1 MEEREKEISRFTRS
15 LRRKAESTRYNYLLD
30 VNQFLDWIEETNSG
44 YIFEEDDLE
53 FDDYEDVFDDYKDY
67 LHGKYE
73 SMKTVNRKYNAVNAF
88 LEYKKIDYRI
98 KSEKIQ
104 NQTFIDDMLSNEDIK
119 MVINLAEKKNDLRT
133 RAILYTCFYT
143 GARISEVLQLK
154 VSHLGKDEFSVK
166 GKGSVYRRVLICSDL
181 SKILQEYYDSGK
193 RKNDFHGKEVDN
205 LFTSQRGAL
214 TRTAVN
220 KSFDKYSKELGY
232 NLKERLHPHAIR
244 HLFTQNL
251 MKGKNVSYSAIKQ
264 LLGHSLTTTDIYG
277 QLSKSDL
284 LDILNSMN
292 SLLED

>member
-1 MEEREKEISRFTRS
+1 MEEREKDISRFTRS
-15 LRRKAESTRYNYLLD
+15 LRRKAENTRYNYLLD
-30 VNQFLDWIEETNSG
+30 VNQFLDWVEETNSE
-44 YIFEEDDLE
+44 YIFEDDDLE
-53 FDDYEDVFDDYKDY
+53 FDDYEDVFDDYKDF
-67 LHGKYE
+67 LFKKYE

-88 LEYKKIDYRI
+88 LEFKKVDYRI

-104 NQTFIDDMLSNEDIK
+104 NQTFIDDMLTNEDIK
-119 MVINLAEKKNDLRT
+119 KVIALAEEKGDLRT

-154 VSHLGKDEFSVK
+154 VSHLGKDEYSVK
-166 GKGSVYRRVLICSDL
+166 GKGSVYRRVLICSEL
-181 SKILQEYYDSGK
+181 AAILQEYYESDK
-193 RKNDFHGKEVDN
+193 RKDFSDRGIDN

-220 KSFDKYSKELGY
+220 KSFDKYSKLVGY

-251 MKGKNVSYSAIKQ
+251 MKRKSVSYSAIKQ

-284 LDILNSMN
+284 LEILDDMG
-292 SLLED
+292 SLLKE